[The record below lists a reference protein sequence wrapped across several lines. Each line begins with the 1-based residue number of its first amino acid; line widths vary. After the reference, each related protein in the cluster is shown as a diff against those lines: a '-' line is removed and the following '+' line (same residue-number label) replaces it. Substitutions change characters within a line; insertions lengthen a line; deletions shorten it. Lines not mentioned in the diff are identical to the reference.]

1 MKYYAQ
7 AHDHVDFYKKQNKIN
22 TVFLDGRDMLMI
34 VMTEQSISWLNTVSE
49 ATVMLYKNDRV
60 GIKLYLEGGEW

>member
-1 MKYYAQ
+1 MFEYKY
-7 AHDHVDFYKKQNKIN
+7 V
-22 TVFLDGRDMLMI
+22 DGRDMLMI

-60 GIKLYLEGGEW
+60 GNKTVIGRR